1 MVGVFA
7 IPSRRFFFL
16 APSLFF
22 FFFQGPG
29 KAQEA
34 KPATRETSVDAM
46 ASADDRALKLA
57 LSAYDQ
63 GDARKAEPVLRELA
77 QRYPANFVVTETL
90 GLICAER
97 GDGASAIPLLE
108 KASAL
113 RPSSALALAN
123 LGTAYLKQG
132 RTQDARRALAGAAA
146 LDPANPRTQSNLGQA
161 LAQAGLFRQAAE
173 AFQAA
178 ARAAPAD
185 PDILYNWA
193 FALFREG
200 HFNQAEEVLV
210 RIPSKESSPSAQS
223 LLGDI
228 DEKRGHFE
236 DAVQHFKR
244 AAALD
249 PSEQNI
255 DALGVELARHWAF
268 NAAIEIFTYGA
279 SKYPESARLQLGLG
293 VAKYG
298 NSDYAGASQAFSR
311 LLAQDP
317 DSALYADF
325 LGRSCSLTA
334 ADRDAGC
341 DLLTDFAQR
350 HPQNA
355 TAACYAAA
363 GILHRPDEAHHLD
376 LARQLLR
383 QAMAADPRLAQAY
396 FEMGVLEQE
405 ELHWLESV
413 AFLEQAVTLDPQYAE
428 AHYRLA
434 RAYARIGRREQAQTE
449 IALQQKYSQRKKE
462 IVDARLK
469 DLTTFLITLH

>member
-1 MVGVFA
+1 VLCVFS
-7 IPSRRFFFL
+7 PR
-16 APSLFF
+16 
-22 FFFQGPG
+22 PG
-29 KAQEA
+29 SAQEA
-34 KPATRETSVDAM
+34 KLATAEASVDAM
-46 ASADDRALKLA
+46 APADDRALKLA

-63 GDARKAEPVLRELA
+63 GDARKAEPVLRDLA
-77 QRYPANFVVTETL
+77 RRYPANFVVAETL

-108 KASAL
+108 KASKL
-113 RPSSALALAN
+113 RPSSPLALAN
-123 LGTAYLKQG
+123 LGAAYLKQG
-132 RTQDARRALAGAAA
+132 RTQDARRALARAAA

-200 HFNQAEEVLV
+200 DFNQAAEVLG
-210 RIPSKESSPSAQS
+210 RLPSQESSPTVQS

-228 DEKRGHFE
+228 DEKRSHFQ

-255 DALGVELARHWAF
+255 YALGVELARHWAF
-268 NAAIEIFTYGA
+268 NTAIEIFTYGA
-279 SKYPESARLQLGLG
+279 SKYPASARLQLGLG

-298 NSDYAGASQAFSR
+298 NNDYAGASQAFSR

-317 DSALYADF
+317 DNALYADF

-334 ADRDAGC
+334 AEGDAGC
-341 DLLTDFAQR
+341 DRLTDFAQR

-355 TAACYAAA
+355 TAACFAAA
-363 GILHRPDEAHHLD
+363 GILHRPAQAPQLE
-376 LARQLLR
+376 LARHLLQ
-383 QAMAADPRLAQAY
+383 QALAAQPQFAQAY
-396 FEMGVLEQE
+396 FEMGVLEQQE
-405 ELHWLESV
+405 MHWRESV
-413 AFLEQAVTLDPQYAE
+413 APLERAVALDPKFAE

-434 RAYARIGRREQAQTE
+434 QAYARIGKREQAQRE
-449 IALQQKYSQRKKE
+449 IAIQQKYSKQKKE
-462 IVDARLK
+462 NVDARLL
-469 DLTTFLITLH
+469 DLKTFLITLH